1 MNKMIGT
8 LAASVVLMVGGEAAH
23 AQGVPVFDG
32 TAVAQFVQ
40 QLEQMRRDYEAQLEQ
55 LTSLQDQ
62 LESITGDKG
71 ISSILNSATDQSA
84 RQAADSLTSIM
95 DGAIGSGS
103 IAGGNTS
110 ALSDRIGELKDTFD
124 LDDLSAYFGSDLAQ
138 DRALATQAG
147 SGMATVATAEDTYQ
161 RANASMERINTLID
175 GIDDNAD
182 LKASLDYNTRMMA
195 EVAVLLNENLRLQA
209 AMAATV
215 GTDSISAARDRTAG
229 RRFMYG
235 TEE

>member
-1 MNKMIGT
+1 MKWMT
-8 LAASVVLMVGGEAAH
+8 ALAASVVVVAGGARVH
-23 AQGVPVFDG
+23 AQGVPVFDS

-40 QLEQMRRDYEAQLEQ
+40 QLEQMQKDYENQLEQ

-71 ISSILNSATDQSA
+71 ISSILNSAMDQTS
-84 RQAADSLTSIM
+84 REAADSLTSIM
-95 DGAIGSGS
+95 DGAISGGS

-110 ALSDRIGELKDTFD
+110 VLSDRIGDLKDTFG
-124 LDDLSAYFGSDLAQ
+124 LDDLSAYVGSDLAQ
-138 DRALATQAG
+138 DRALATQAR
-147 SGMATVATAEDTYQ
+147 SGMATVATAEDTYR

-175 GIDDNAD
+175 GIDANAD

-229 RRFMYG
+229 RRLMHG
-235 TEE
+235 TKE

>member
-1 MNKMIGT
+1 MQW
-8 LAASVVLMVGGEAAH
+8 LH
-23 AQGVPVFDG
+23 
-32 TAVAQFVQ
+32 
-40 QLEQMRRDYEAQLEQ
+40 LEL
-55 LTSLQDQ
+55 
-62 LESITGDKG
+62 
-71 ISSILNSATDQSA
+71 
-84 RQAADSLTSIM
+84 
-95 DGAIGSGS
+95 
-103 IAGGNTS
+103 GGNTS

-124 LDDLSAYFGSDLAQ
+124 LDDLSAYFSSDLAQ

-209 AMAATV
+209 AMT
-215 GTDSISAARDRTAG
+215 SFSAMTRD
-229 RRFMYG
+229 
-235 TEE
+235 